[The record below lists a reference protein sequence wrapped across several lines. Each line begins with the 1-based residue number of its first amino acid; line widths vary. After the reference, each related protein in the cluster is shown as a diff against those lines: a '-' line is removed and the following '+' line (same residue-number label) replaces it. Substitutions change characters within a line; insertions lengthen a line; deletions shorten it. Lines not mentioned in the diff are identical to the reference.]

1 MEAGVRDRYYRKWT
15 KAVQRTLDWVDD
27 DDQE

>member
-1 MEAGVRDRYYRKWT
+1 MESTDRDRYYRKWQ

-27 DDQE
+27 DDD